1 MSKIIM
7 TFAARED
14 LKEIKEYISV
24 TLRNPSAASGI
35 LKGITGQLRMLEQ
48 FPEMGNVLLSDE
60 GPITY
65 RYLTQ
70 GNYMSFYHIHNNAVI
85 VDRILYARRNYMQL
99 LFGSSWEE
107 DGEVQ

>member
-1 MSKIIM
+1 MSKVIM

-14 LKEIKEYISV
+14 LKEIKDYISV
-24 TLRNPSAASGI
+24 TLRNPSVASGI

-70 GNYMSFYHIHNNAVI
+70 GNYMPFYHIQNNAVI
-85 VDRILYARRNYMQL
+85 VDRVLHARRNYMQL
-99 LFGSSWEE
+99 LFGNSWEE
-107 DGEVQ
+107 DGEVR

>member
-1 MSKIIM
+1 MNKVIM

-48 FPEMGNVLLSDE
+48 FPKMGNVLLSDE
-60 GPITY
+60 SPITY

-70 GNYMSFYHIHNNAVI
+70 GNYMSFYHIQNNAVI

-99 LFGSSWEE
+99 LFGNSWEE